1 MGPNLTPSLE
11 SSILSG
17 RVIVRIDTNILKRAL
32 ERIVA
37 QQKMDIFHFVFQ
49 GCLTKPLLPHS
60 PPHLIAIGF
69 WVCMFHSYCENYQQ
83 HSSLRQERH
92 IITVLTP
99 EATVWGQ
106 QSLRLYLGLSVFLS
120 ISYKDTHQTEHPPH
134 CKGTPTSILAFVVS
148 SNTQLPNNVT
158 QINPKHRPSI
168 QDCRYI
174 PHFRVN
180 QT

>member
-11 SSILSG
+11 SSIISG
-17 RVIVRIDTNILKRAL
+17 RVIVRVDTNILKRAL

-60 PPHLIAIGF
+60 PSHPFAIGF

-99 EATVWGQ
+99 EAAVWDQ
-106 QSLRLYLGLSVFLS
+106 QILGLYLGLSMFLS
-120 ISYKDTHQTEHPPH
+120 ISDKDTHQTEHPSH
-134 CKGTPTSILAFVVS
+134 FKGTPTSILAFILS
-148 SNTQLPNNVT
+148 SKTQLPNNVT
-158 QINPKHRPSI
+158 HINPKHPQAFNIAITS
-168 QDCRYI
+168 
-174 PHFRVN
+174 P
-180 QT
+180 TSE

>member
-1 MGPNLTPSLE
+1 MGLNLTPSLE
-11 SSILSG
+11 SSITSG
-17 RVIVRIDTNILKRAL
+17 RVIVRVDTNILKRAP

-60 PPHLIAIGF
+60 PSHPFAIGF
-69 WVCMFHSYCENYQQ
+69 WVCVFHSYCENYQLKTGETYY
-83 HSSLRQERH
+83 HSSDTRGYSLGSADPLSLPGPVYVPIHFIQ
-92 IITVLTP
+92 TLT
-99 EATVWGQ
+99 
-106 QSLRLYLGLSVFLS
+106 RLS
-120 ISYKDTHQTEHPPH
+120 THPPL
-134 CKGTPTSILAFVVS
+134 KGPPTSILASVLS
-148 SNTQLPNNVT
+148 SKTQLPNNVT

-168 QDCRYI
+168 RHCRYI